1 MDKKELMNI
10 ENIYKDI
17 KDHIIS
23 ARSRMLKHID
33 TTMVEVYWNVGKIT
47 FELSNS
53 SSKAEYGKQVIEVL
67 SKKLLNE
74 FGSGFSSVSIR
85 RMRKFYES
93 YPIWSTVST
102 ELSWGHFQELIKVNR
117 KEERKFYENEVIK
130 DNWAIRELRRQIGTK
145 LYDRY
150 LISPNKKEV
159 IELAQAEVNNQIEGG
174 N

>member
-33 TTMVEVYWNVGKIT
+33 TTMVEVYWYVGKIT

-74 FGSGFSSVSIR
+74 
-85 RMRKFYES
+85 
-93 YPIWSTVST
+93 
-102 ELSWGHFQELIKVNR
+102 
-117 KEERKFYENEVIK
+117 
-130 DNWAIRELRRQIGTK
+130 
-145 LYDRY
+145 
-150 LISPNKKEV
+150 
-159 IELAQAEVNNQIEGG
+159 
-174 N
+174 